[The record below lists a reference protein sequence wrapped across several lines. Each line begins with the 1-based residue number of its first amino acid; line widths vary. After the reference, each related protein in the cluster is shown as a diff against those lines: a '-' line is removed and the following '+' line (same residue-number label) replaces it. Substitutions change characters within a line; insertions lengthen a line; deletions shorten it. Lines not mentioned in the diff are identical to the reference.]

1 LFFNRLQVHSKLSLL
16 AAVPILGILLLSW
29 LVVAE
34 ARARSQAAAGLG
46 SIEAL
51 ATLTE
56 RMLFVVHELR
66 EERALVTHAAG
77 LAAAARAHGA
87 EARPRTADLERQYD
101 ETDAALQ
108 SLSGFLRDGDDARLP
123 PKLRQELRAAREQLR
138 ELPALRA
145 QSSQD
150 ELPILDYL
158 AFFANAN
165 DALIGATAALSQLSS
180 DLELVLGIG
189 HLVSAMQV
197 IERESREHALLNF
210 VFGKGQFPPGT
221 YRYLVTLLTEEDVY
235 TASIR
240 TWTKEEDFA
249 RLEATLRGP
258 RAARIAEMRKIAME
272 TTEETLTADLAAWD
286 ETQRDNLVSLSNL
299 ERDMARAVRDVAAR
313 KVADAQFAVRLALG
327 LVLGAVAASTLLG
340 WAITRDLTRS
350 VRVLSSAAL
359 SVQRNN
365 DFSVRAEKTS
375 HDELGLLTDAFNGM
389 LAAIQERD
397 GELGNHRKNLESLV
411 AARTEQL
418 SEKSRTMRLV
428 LDNVEQGLALLDRS
442 GTLIGESSR
451 AFVAAFGTHP
461 SGTPFQRILAPDDE
475 RKSCAF
481 ELGYE
486 QLMADELPEQLALEQ
501 LPATFVRDGRH
512 YAVSFTPVPGPDGPA
527 LVLLATRDL
536 TNELR
541 AQRAEA
547 EQRERVQ
554 IVEHVMR
561 DRTGYARFLLEAR
574 RLMATVRCSA
584 TFSEPADRRALHT
597 LKGLSATFD
606 VSSVAEAAHELEHAL
621 AQDRELMVSAL
632 AGLERA
638 WQAFLTLVTPLLGDE
653 QQRRLEL
660 TRTELE
666 QLLELVRERSSYE
679 QLEQAL
685 LRLAHEPV
693 QDNLQ
698 RLREQLLR
706 LAKRL
711 DKPEPRVIVEAGEL
725 RLPAARFRELWSS
738 LAHVVRN
745 IVDHALESEAER
757 SASGKAIP
765 SVVTLRA
772 RADQAWLRLEI
783 EDDGRG
789 IDWARL
795 RAKAEQC
802 GLPCNTHADLTRAL
816 FADGVSTRDVA
827 TVTSGR
833 GVGMSAVERAASALG
848 GTISIQST
856 PGRGTTFLFLL
867 PLTAGDDLWTC
878 NEHEHAEGAPPD
890 ARRSAE
896 VTQRLAPG

>member
-1 LFFNRLQVHSKLSLL
+1 M
-16 AAVPILGILLLSW
+16 PILGILLLSW
-29 LVVAE
+29 LVVTE

-66 EERALVTHAAG
+66 EERAEVTFAAG
-77 LAAAARAHGA
+77 LAAAARAHGV
-87 EARPRTADLERQYD
+87 EAKPRTADLGRQYH
-101 ETDAALQ
+101 ETDAALE
-108 SLSGFLRDGDDARLP
+108 SLSGFLQDGDDARLP

-145 QSSQD
+145 QSSED
-150 ELPILDYL
+150 ELQILEYL
-158 AFFANAN
+158 AFFAKAN
-165 DALIGATAALSQLSS
+165 DALIGATAALSQLTS

-189 HLVSAMQV
+189 HLVSGMQV
-197 IERESREHALLNF
+197 IERESREHALLNY
-210 VFGKGQFPPGT
+210 VFGKGEFPPGT

-240 TWTKEEDFA
+240 TWANEDDFA

-258 RAARIAEMRKIAME
+258 RATRIAEMRKVAME
-272 TTEETLTADLAAWD
+272 TTEESLTVDLAAWD
-286 ETQRDNLVSLSNL
+286 ETQRDNLTTLSSL

-313 KVADAQFAVRLALG
+313 KVADAQTAVRRALG
-327 LVLGAVAASTLLG
+327 LVLAVALVSTLLG

-350 VRVLSSAAL
+350 VRVLSRAAL
-359 SVQRNN
+359 AVQRNN

-375 HDELGLLTDAFNGM
+375 RDELGLLTDAFNGM

-397 GELGNHRKNLESLV
+397 RELGDHQKNLESLV

-428 LDNVEQGLALLDRS
+428 LDNVEQGLALLDRA
-442 GTLIGESSR
+442 GALLGESSR
-451 AFVAAFGTHP
+451 AFVTAFGTHP
-461 SGTPFQRILAPDDE
+461 SGTPFQHILAPEDE

-486 QLMADELPEQLALEQ
+486 QLMADVLPEQVALGQ
-501 LPATFVRDGRH
+501 LPATFVRDGRQ

-527 LVLLATRDL
+527 MVLLATRDL

-561 DRTGYARFLLEAR
+561 DRTGYARFVLEAR
-574 RLMATVRCSA
+574 RLMATIRCSA
-584 TFSEPADRRALHT
+584 TFSEPGDRRALHT

-621 AQDRELMVSAL
+621 AQDRELVVTAL
-632 AGLERA
+632 AGLERT

-660 TRTELE
+660 TRTEHE
-666 QLLELVRERSSYE
+666 QLLGLVRERCSHE
-679 QLEQAL
+679 QLELAL

-693 QDNLQ
+693 VDNLQ

-706 LAKRL
+706 LAQRL
-711 DKPEPRVIVEAGEL
+711 GKPEPRVVVEAADL

-745 IVDHALESEAER
+745 IVDHALETEEER
-757 SASGKAIP
+757 SAAGKAVP
-765 SVVTLRA
+765 SVVALRA
-772 RADQAWLRLEI
+772 SVDQTWLRLEI

-789 IDWARL
+789 IDWPRL

-802 GLPCNTHADLTRAL
+802 GLPSATRDDLTRAL

-827 TVTSGR
+827 TLTSGR
-833 GVGMSAVERAASALG
+833 GVGMSAVERAWSALG
-848 GTISIQST
+848 GTISVQST
-856 PGRGTTFLFLL
+856 PGRGTTFVFLL
-867 PLTAGDDLWTC
+867 PLSADDDLWTC
-878 NEHEHAEGAPPD
+878 NEREHAERGVGSD
-890 ARRSAE
+890 ARRPAE
-896 VTQRLAPG
+896 PTQPLAPG

>member
-1 LFFNRLQVHSKLSLL
+1 MFFNRLQVHSKLSLL
-16 AAVPILGILLLSW
+16 SAVPILGILLLSW
-29 LVVAE
+29 LVVTE
-34 ARARSQAAAGLG
+34 ARERSQAAAGLG

-66 EERALVTHAAG
+66 EERAQVTHAAG
-77 LAAAARAHGA
+77 LAAAARAHDA

-101 ETDAALQ
+101 ETDAALE
-108 SLSGFLRDGDDARLP
+108 SLSGFLQDGDDARLP

-145 QSSQD
+145 QSAEH
-150 ELPILDYL
+150 ELRILDYL
-158 AFFANAN
+158 AFFAKAN

-210 VFGKGQFPPGT
+210 VFGKGEFPPGT

-240 TWTKEEDFA
+240 TWANEEDFA
-249 RLEATLRGP
+249 HLEATLRGP
-258 RAARIAEMRKIAME
+258 RAARIAEMRKVAME

-286 ETQRDNLVSLSNL
+286 ETQRDNLASLSNL

-313 KVADAQFAVRLALG
+313 KVADAQSAVRLALG
-327 LVLGAVAASTLLG
+327 LVLAVALVSMLLG
-340 WAITRDLTRS
+340 WAIKRDLTRS

-359 SVQRNN
+359 AVQRNN

-375 HDELGLLTDAFNGM
+375 RDELGLLTDAFNGM

-397 GELGNHRKNLESLV
+397 RELGNHRKNLESLV

-418 SEKSRTMRLV
+418 SEKTRTMRLV

-451 AFVAAFGTHP
+451 AFVAAFGAHP
-461 SGTPFQRILAPDDE
+461 SGTPFHSVLVPDDE

-486 QLMADELPEQLALEQ
+486 QLMADVLPEELALGQ

-527 LVLLATRDL
+527 MVLLVTRDR

-561 DRTGYARFLLEAR
+561 DRTGYARFVLEAR
-574 RLMATVRCSA
+574 RLMAQIRCSP

-606 VSSVAEAAHELEHAL
+606 VSSVAEGAHELEHAI
-621 AQDRELMVSAL
+621 AQDGELVVVAL

-666 QLLELVRERSSYE
+666 QLLELVRERCSYE
-679 QLEQAL
+679 QLELAL
-685 LRLAHEPV
+685 LRLTDEPV
-693 QDNLQ
+693 QDNLL
-698 RLREQLLR
+698 RLRDQLLR

-711 DKPEPRVIVEAGEL
+711 GKPEPRVIVEAAEL

-745 IVDHALESEAER
+745 IVDHALE
-757 SASGKAIP
+757 
-765 SVVTLRA
+765 
-772 RADQAWLRLEI
+772 
-783 EDDGRG
+783 
-789 IDWARL
+789 
-795 RAKAEQC
+795 
-802 GLPCNTHADLTRAL
+802 
-816 FADGVSTRDVA
+816 
-827 TVTSGR
+827 
-833 GVGMSAVERAASALG
+833 
-848 GTISIQST
+848 
-856 PGRGTTFLFLL
+856 
-867 PLTAGDDLWTC
+867 
-878 NEHEHAEGAPPD
+878 
-890 ARRSAE
+890 
-896 VTQRLAPG
+896 